1 MSNDFYMANLLIVDD
16 ELSMRQFLTHLFQ
29 REGHAIR
36 VAENG
41 RRAMDMLRQQ
51 RADVIISDVRMPD
64 MGGLE
69 LLRAARDLHPD
80 VEVVVMTAFDKHE
93 TGREAYLAG
102 AFAFIQKPFDNE
114 ELKEIVSR
122 ALGRI
127 AETKRAQLLQLE
139 NEALIKGQRARGQ
152 LGNIIGRSDRM
163 QSVYQRIETV
173 AAVQSTVLITGESG
187 TGKELVARAIHDLS
201 PRAQKPFVSVNC
213 GAFTETL
220 LESELFGYVKGSF
233 TGATA
238 NRKGLFEAADQGTI
252 FLDEIGEMSAA
263 MQVKLL
269 RVLQERKVRPVGA
282 HEEMEV
288 NTRVIAATNR
298 DLSAMTKDGSFREDL
313 YYRVSVIPMELPPL
327 RERGQDIS
335 ELAEY
340 FINKYCEQQSR
351 KITIGGPA
359 MRLLEA
365 YSWPGNVRE
374 LEHTIER
381 AVALERTEMIQPER
395 LPEQITNYSQTRISS
410 ELQLPDEG
418 INLTAHLDQ
427 LEKTYVLEALK
438 RTDGNQTNAAELL
451 KMSVR
456 SLRHLL
462 DKHGIRGLTAQMRD
476 ERRTETTPRRRATD
490 PFPRRRIEDLDEE
503 NEEPGHAAS
512 AAERS

>member
-1 MSNDFYMANLLIVDD
+1 MANLLIVDD

-29 REGHAIR
+29 RDGHNIR

-41 RRAMDMLRQQ
+41 RTAMTLLREQS
-51 RADVIISDVRMPD
+51 ADVIISDVKMPD
-64 MGGLE
+64 MGGIE
-69 LLRAARDLHPD
+69 LLRAARELHPD
-80 VEVVVMTAFDKHE
+80 IEVIMMTAFANEQTAHE
-93 TGREAYLAG
+93 AFLLG
-102 AFAFIQKPFDNE
+102 AFDFVHKPFDNNL
-114 ELKEIVSR
+114 LKEKVAR
-122 ALGRI
+122 ALQKILIVREKQALEI
-127 AETKRAQLLQLE
+127 E

-163 QSVYQRIETV
+163 QSVYQMIETV
-173 AAVQSTVLITGESG
+173 AQVQSTVLITGESG
-187 TGKELVARAIHDLS
+187 TGKELVARAVHDLS
-201 PRAQKPFVSVNC
+201 PRAQKPFISVNC
-213 GAFTETL
+213 GAFTESL
-220 LESELFGYVKGSF
+220 LESELFGFVKGSF

-282 HEEMEV
+282 HEETEV

-298 DLSAMTKDGSFREDL
+298 DLSALVKEGTFREDL
-313 YYRVSVIPMELPPL
+313 FYRVSVIPMELPPL
-327 RERGQDIS
+327 RERGSDIA
-335 ELAEY
+335 ELAEH
-340 FINKYCEQQSR
+340 FIGKYCQQTGR
-351 KITIGGPA
+351 LITISSSA

-395 LPEQITNYSQTRISS
+395 LPEQVTNYNPTRVSS
-410 ELQLPDEG
+410 DLQLPDEG

-438 RTDGNQTNAAELL
+438 RTEGNQTNAADLL

-476 ERRTETTPRRRATD
+476 ERRSDAVPRRRSNDPYPRRRA
-490 PFPRRRIEDLDEE
+490 EDYDETAADS
-503 NEEPGHAAS
+503 GQAAS
-512 AAERS
+512 AGERN